1 MALLFLLFTQ
11 TKVGLA
17 MRAVAQNR
25 LASRLVGIKVGQ
37 VLSIG
42 WGLSAALGAVAGILV
57 AQTAA
62 LQLDLMFNVLLFA
75 FAAAVLGGLDSPV
88 GAIVGGLAI
97 GVIKNM
103 AGTYIDPSVDVTVAF
118 LVIVLVL
125 MIRPT
130 GIFGRQVL
138 KRV

>member
-1 MALLFLLFTQ
+1 
-11 TKVGLA
+11 
-17 MRAVAQNR
+17 
-25 LASRLVGIKVGQ
+25 
-37 VLSIG
+37 
-42 WGLSAALGAVAGILV
+42 
-57 AQTAA
+57 
-62 LQLDLMFNVLLFA
+62 
-75 FAAAVLGGLDSPV
+75 
-88 GAIVGGLAI
+88 
-97 GVIKNM
+97 M